1 MPKPFEVSLKLEKA
15 LANPTART
23 VTGWAAVVTRDDGS
37 QVIDSDDHIIPV
49 EVLKRAVQK
58 AFAESGGA
66 GRIDIN
72 HEGETA
78 ADLVES
84 FVVTKENRAALGL
97 GDSGREGWI
106 ATIRITDPAVI
117 ARVQSGELSE
127 LSLKGTAK
135 GRFI

>member
-1 MPKPFEVSLKLEKA
+1 MPKPFAVSLTLDKS
-15 LANPTART
+15 LANETART
-23 VTGWAAVVTRDDGS
+23 VTGWAAVVTRDDGNP
-37 QVIDSDDHIIPV
+37 VIDADDHIIPV
-49 EVLKRAVQK
+49 DVLKRAVQK
-58 AFAESGGA
+58 AFADQGGA

-72 HEGETA
+72 HEGDTA

-106 ATIRITDPAVI
+106 ATIRISDPEVI
-117 ARVQSGELSE
+117 RRVQSGELTE

-135 GRFI
+135 GRQV

>member
-1 MPKPFEVSLKLEKA
+1 MIPFSVDLKLEKS
-15 LANPTART
+15 LTNPTART
-23 VTGWAAVVTRDDGS
+23 VTGWAAVVTRDDGQ
-37 QVIDSDDHIIPV
+37 QVIDGDGHIIPV

-58 AFAESGGA
+58 AFTEAGGA

-72 HEGETA
+72 HEGEAA

-106 ATIRITDPAVI
+106 ATIRISDPAVI

-135 GRFI
+135 GRQI